1 MRLQGR
7 SSKACLV
14 KCLVYRHFKKELL
27 LDLGWNGGF
36 AAKSG
41 QSSKSPKCMRLTI
54 SVIHLGSV
62 LDTVKV
68 LKSIYPFAKRLS
80 PPWLVWAP
88 VPQTSL
94 TALVVSSRR
103 MPMKIQQSKR
113 PGPPTASRRAPPS
126 RALGESAGFS
136 CDSGA
141 LSPLAC
147 RATCS
152 TDHSRRTCRLLPQ
165 GKCRDFPRF
174 WCTFHRGWCRKFGL

>member
-80 PPWLVWAP
+80 K
-88 VPQTSL
+88 S
-94 TALVVSSRR
+94 SSRKDQALPPLR
-103 MPMKIQQSKR
+103 G
-113 PGPPTASRRAPPS
+113 GPLPLEPRAAS
-126 RALGESAGFS
+126 LFS
-136 CDSGA
+136 LLDFSFMSGHR
-141 LSPLAC
+141 L
-147 RATCS
+147 
-152 TDHSRRTCRLLPQ
+152 HSR
-165 GKCRDFPRF
+165 GKCRVFLRF
-174 WCTFHRGWCRKFGL
+174 WCTFTPGLPGYLLHRPLSPHLPSSPPGKVP

>member
-1 MRLQGR
+1 MRLSGR

-36 AAKSG
+36 AAKSV

-54 SVIHLGSV
+54 SAIHLGSV

-126 RALGESAGFS
+126 RARCWIFIEVSALAVFSPRESAVISHDF
-136 CDSGA
+136 GA
-141 LSPLAC
+141 LSTVAGAENLVY
-147 RATCS
+147 
-152 TDHSRRTCRLLPQ
+152 
-165 GKCRDFPRF
+165 KIN
-174 WCTFHRGWCRKFGL
+174 

>member
-1 MRLQGR
+1 MPGIPAKTVHFPPWLAGLPAPQTPLAALVVSTPRGKCREFPRFWCTSPRGMRLSGR

-36 AAKSG
+36 VAKSG

-54 SVIHLGSV
+54 SAIHLGSV

-103 MPMKIQQSKR
+103 MPMKTQQSKR
-113 PGPPTASRRAPPS
+113 PGPPIASRRAPPS
-126 RALGESAGFS
+126 RAEGG
-136 CDSGA
+136 
-141 LSPLAC
+141 
-147 RATCS
+147 
-152 TDHSRRTCRLLPQ
+152 
-165 GKCRDFPRF
+165 
-174 WCTFHRGWCRKFGL
+174 